1 MKKEQF
7 SKASNNAGSTGR
19 QISRRDF
26 LKTSGSG
33 VFIFFIAGAF
43 GGVPLQQRGRT
54 YPTDFNAYLKIGDDG
69 RVSLFCSKIEMGQGI
84 ITSMAQMLAEEL
96 DVALDSID
104 MVMGDTML
112 CPWDGGTTGS
122 RSTKFYGP
130 PLRKAGAEARAILL
144 QMASE
149 QLNISAEHLLVKN
162 GVVSDKSNAAKK
174 VTYAEL
180 VKGKQ
185 IDRHLSAVPIKSIS
199 EHTVSGT
206 PTMRTDAR
214 LKVTGEAKFAGDII
228 LPGMLHAKVLRPP
241 AHDATL
247 ASADVSKAKNIVG
260 ALVIQEEDL
269 IAVLHEKPDQAAYAL
284 ALVSAKWD
292 VPEPKVDNQ
301 SLFDY
306 LKKSA
311 PDGRVYDEK
320 GSLPEGHAAAKQR
333 VESEFYN
340 HYVAHAPMEPYTV
353 LAHVEDEQ
361 ATVWASTQAPF
372 RVRGTVAG
380 TLDIPEENVRV
391 ITPFVGGGFGG
402 KKSGQQISEAVKLSK
417 ITGRPVQ
424 LAWSRREEFFYD
436 AFRPAAV
443 VQLESGLNAE
453 GHITF
458 WECDLLFTGS
468 RSSEPIYNIPHFSVK
483 TRNIGNVHPFG
494 TGAWRGPGSNTNV
507 FAMESHTDIL
517 AQAAGLDPLSFR
529 MNNLSDERMIRVLK
543 SAADKFGHNFGKSP
557 SSKGYGISCTNYLN
571 SYVATI
577 AQVSVNKSTGM
588 VKVEHLVC
596 AQDMGEIINPQGA
609 KLQIE
614 GGITM
619 GLSAALSEEI
629 EFISGRIRTENF
641 DSYQITRF
649 ADAPPIDIVLI
660 DNPKLA
666 PQGCGE
672 PAITTVGAALANAI
686 FDAVG
691 ARVYTLPM
699 TPERILAA
707 MDQASTYNFSI

>member
-7 SKASNNAGSTGR
+7 SKSIDHDESTGR
-19 QISRRDF
+19 KFSRRDF
-26 LKTSGSG
+26 LKISGNG
-33 VFIFFIAGAF
+33 VFIFFITGAF
-43 GGVPLQQRGRT
+43 GAVPVRQRGRT
-54 YPTDFNAYLKIGDDG
+54 YPTDFNAYLKIGEDG

-96 DVALDSID
+96 DVKLDSID

-122 RSTKFYGP
+122 RSTKYYGP

-144 QMASE
+144 QLASE
-149 QLNISAEHLLVKN
+149 KLNIPAERLLVKD
-162 GVVSDKSNAAKK
+162 GIVSDKKNAAEN
-174 VTYAEL
+174 VSYAEL

-185 IDRHLSAVPIKSIS
+185 IDRQISGVPIKSIS

-214 LKVTGEAKFAGDII
+214 LKVTGEAKFTCDII
-228 LPGMLHAKVLRPP
+228 LPGMLYAKVLRPP
-241 AHDATL
+241 SHDATL
-247 ASADVSKAKNIVG
+247 ASVDVSRATNIPG
-260 ALVIQEEDL
+260 AIVIQEEGL
-269 IAVLHEKPDQAAYAL
+269 VAVLHEKPGLAAYAL
-284 ALVSAKWD
+284 ALVSATWD
-292 VPEPKVDNQ
+292 EPEPKVDNG

-306 LKKSA
+306 LKKEA

-333 VESEFYN
+333 VKSEFYN
-340 HYVAHAPMEPYTV
+340 HYVAHAPLEPYTV
-353 LAHVEDEQ
+353 LAHVEENQ

-380 TLDIPEENVRV
+380 TLDIPEENVHV

-402 KKSGQQISEAVKLSK
+402 KKSGQQISEAAILSK
-417 ITGRPVQ
+417 FTGRPVQ
-424 LAWSRREEFFYD
+424 LAWTRREEFFYD

-443 VQLESGLNAE
+443 VKLESGLNPE

-458 WECDLLFTGS
+458 WDCDILFTGS
-468 RSSEPIYNIPHFSVK
+468 RSSEPIYNIPHFIVK
-483 TRNIGNVHPFG
+483 TRSRRSVHPFG

-507 FAMESHTDIL
+507 YAMESHTDIL
-517 AQAAGLDPLSFR
+517 AQAAKMDPLSFR
-529 MNNLSDERMIRVLK
+529 LNNLTDQRMIRVLNA
-543 SAADKFGHNFGKSP
+543 AADKFGHNFSKSP
-557 SSKGYGISCTNYLN
+557 SNMGYGISCTNYLN
-571 SYVATI
+571 TYVATI
-577 AQVSVNKSTGM
+577 AHVSVNRSTGL

-629 EFISGRIRTENF
+629 EFSSGKIQTKNF

-660 DNPKLA
+660 DNPDVP

-707 MDQASTYNFSI
+707 MDE

>member
-1 MKKEQF
+1 MNEEQF
-7 SKASNNAGSTGR
+7 LQTSDNVVSDGR
-19 QISRRDF
+19 QLSRRDF
-26 LKTSGSG
+26 LKISGSG
-33 VFIFFIAGAF
+33 VFIFFTTGVFGTIA
-43 GGVPLQQRGRT
+43 LQQQGSA
-54 YPTDFNAYLKIGDDG
+54 YPTDLNAYLKIGDDG

-96 DVALDSID
+96 DVKLDSID

-112 CPWDGGTTGS
+112 CPWDSGTTGS
-122 RSTKFYGP
+122 RSTKYYGP
-130 PLRKAGAEARAILL
+130 PLRRAGAEARAILL
-144 QMASE
+144 QMASA
-149 QLNISAEHLLVKN
+149 QLNIGPERLVVKN
-162 GVVSDKSNAAKK
+162 GVVSDKMNAANK

-185 IDRHLSAVPIKSIS
+185 IDRHISEVPIKTVS

-206 PTMRTDAR
+206 PTLRTDAR
-214 LKVTGEAKFAGDII
+214 PKVTGEAKFTADIK
-228 LPGMLHAKVLRPP
+228 LPGMLYAKVLRPP
-241 AHDATL
+241 SHDATL
-247 ASADVSKAKNIVG
+247 VSVDVSKVPNISG
-260 ALVIQEEDL
+260 AMVIHEDDL
-269 IAVLHEKPDQAAYAL
+269 IAVLHENPELAEYAL
-284 ALVSAKWD
+284 ALISAKWD
-292 VPEPKVDNQ
+292 VPEPNVDNQ
-301 SLFDY
+301 SIFDY
-306 LKKSA
+306 LKKAA
-311 PDGRVYDEK
+311 PDGRIHIEK
-320 GSLPEGHAAAKQR
+320 GSIPDGHAAAKQR

-340 HYVAHAPMEPYTV
+340 HYVAHAPQEPYAV
-353 LAHVEDEQ
+353 LAHVEDEKV
-361 ATVWASTQAPF
+361 TVWASTQAPF
-372 RVRGTVAG
+372 RVQRTVAE
-380 TLDIPEENVRV
+380 TLEIPEKNVHV

-417 ITGRPVQ
+417 IAGHPVQ
-424 LAWSRREEFFYD
+424 LAWTRKEEFFYD
-436 AFRPAAV
+436 TFRPAAV

-458 WECDLLFTGS
+458 WDYDILFTGS
-468 RSSEPIYNIPHFSVK
+468 RSSEPIYNIPNFRVK
-483 TRNIGNVHPFG
+483 TRNKSNVHPFR

-517 AQAAGLDPLSFR
+517 AQAAGMDPLLFR
-529 MNNLSDERMIRVLK
+529 MNNLTDERMIRVLNA
-543 SAADKFGHNFGKSP
+543 AADKFGQNFNKSP
-557 SSKGYGISCTNYLN
+557 SGMGYGISCTNYLN
-571 SYVATI
+571 TYVATI
-577 AQVSVNKSTGM
+577 AHVSVNKSTGK
-588 VKVEHLVC
+588 VKVEHVVC

-629 EFISGRIRTENF
+629 EFSGGLIQTINF

-649 ADAPPIDIVLI
+649 SDSPLI
-660 DNPKLA
+660 DVILVDNPDLP

-691 ARVYTLPM
+691 ARVYILPM

-707 MDQASTYNFSI
+707 MD

>member
-1 MKKEQF
+1 MNEEQF
-7 SKASNNAGSTGR
+7 FQASDNVVSAGR
-19 QISRRDF
+19 QLSRRDF
-26 LKTSGSG
+26 LKISGSG
-33 VFIFFIAGAF
+33 VFIFFTRETFGAIA
-43 GGVPLQQRGRT
+43 LQQRGRG

-96 DVALDSID
+96 DVTLDSID

-112 CPWDGGTTGS
+112 CPWDSGTTGS
-122 RSTKFYGP
+122 RSTKYFGP
-130 PLRKAGAEARAILL
+130 PLRRAGAEARAILL

-149 QLNISAEHLLVKN
+149 QLNITPERLVVKN
-162 GVVSDKSNAAKK
+162 GVVSDKMNAASK
-174 VTYAEL
+174 VTYGEL

-185 IDRHLSAVPIKSIS
+185 IDRHISGVPIKSLS

-206 PTMRTDAR
+206 PTSRMDAR
-214 LKVTGEAKFAGDII
+214 PKVTGEAKFTCDII
-228 LPGMLHAKVLRPP
+228 LSGMLHAKVLRPP
-241 AHDATL
+241 SHDATL
-247 ASADVSKAKNIVG
+247 ASVDVSKAMNITG
-260 ALVIQEEDL
+260 AIVIQEDGL
-269 IAVLHEKPDQAAYAL
+269 IAVLHEKPGLAENAL

-301 SLFDY
+301 SIFDY
-306 LKKSA
+306 LKKAA
-311 PDGRVYDEK
+311 PDGRVYVEK
-320 GSLPEGHAAAKQR
+320 GSLPDGHAAAKQR

-340 HYVAHAPMEPYTV
+340 HYVAHAPIEPYAV

-361 ATVWASTQAPF
+361 VTVWASTQAPF
-372 RVRGTVAG
+372 RVRGTVAE
-380 TLDIPEENVRV
+380 TLEISEENVHV

-417 ITGRPVQ
+417 ITGHPVQ
-424 LAWSRREEFFYD
+424 LAWTRREEFFYD

-458 WECDLLFTGS
+458 WECDILFTGS
-468 RSSEPIYNIPHFSVK
+468 RSSEPIYNIQHFRVK
-483 TRNIGNVHPFG
+483 TRSTSSVHPFG

-517 AQAAGLDPLSFR
+517 AQATGMDPLLFR
-529 MNNLSDERMIRVLK
+529 MNNLTDERMIRVLNT
-543 SAADKFGHNFGKSP
+543 AANKFGHNFNKSP
-557 SSKGYGISCTNYLN
+557 SGMGYGISCTNYLN
-571 SYVATI
+571 TYVATI
-577 AQVSVNKSTGM
+577 AYVSVNKSTGK
-588 VKVEHLVC
+588 VKVEHVVC

-629 EFISGRIRTENF
+629 EFSSGKIRTENF
-641 DSYQITRF
+641 DSYKITRF
-649 ADAPPIDIVLI
+649 ADAPPIDIMLV
-660 DNPKLA
+660 DNLDVP

-691 ARVYTLPM
+691 ARVYILPM

-707 MDQASTYNFSI
+707 MD